1 MFAFAL
7 VWPWIGIGAA
17 GLLLVL
23 LCTNALRSDRSVTR
37 WGDIVWLTWAGTFV
51 YLVHQFEEH
60 GIDASDRAYAF
71 RGFLCAGVGFSDPE
85 ACPVPL
91 SFITA
96 VNVAAVWLAG
106 PLSALLAA
114 RWPVIGLSFFAIPAV
129 NLFAHAGPAV
139 LSGRYNPGLLTAL
152 LLFLPL
158 CLIVFVAAVSRY
170 NLGLRSVFAT
180 LFAGVAL
187 HLVLMTSLMAFIDG
201 RIGLEVLLLLQIAN
215 PFFSALIVVA
225 LTGRGSGVR
234 RSGLSLS

>member
-37 WGDIVWLTWAGTFV
+37 WGDMVWLTWAGTFV

-60 GIDASDRAYAF
+60 GIDAKGSVYAF
-71 RGFLCAGVGFSDPE
+71 RGLLCAAVGLPDLE
-85 ACPVPL
+85 TCPVPR

-96 VNVAAVWLAG
+96 VNLAAVWVAG

-114 RWPVIGLSFFAIPAV
+114 RWPVVGLSFFAIPAV
-129 NLFAHAGPAV
+129 NLFAHAGPAI

-152 LLFLPL
+152 VLFLPL
-158 CLIVFVAAVSRY
+158 CLIVFATAVTRY
-170 NLGLRSVFAT
+170 QLGIRAIAAT
-180 LFAGVAL
+180 LFAGVVL
-187 HLVLMTSLMAFIDG
+187 HLVLMTSLVAFVDG
-201 RIGLEVLLLLQIAN
+201 RLGLEGLLLLQVVN
-215 PFFSALIVVA
+215 PLLSALIVVLLA
-225 LTGRGSGVR
+225 GRATVR
-234 RSGLSLS
+234 RSGL

>member
-17 GLLLVL
+17 GLLLIL
-23 LCTNALRSDRSVTR
+23 LCTNVLRSDRAVTR
-37 WGDIVWLTWAGTFV
+37 WGDMAWLTWAGTFV

-60 GIDASDRAYAF
+60 GIDLMGHPYAF
-71 RGFLCAGVGFSDPE
+71 RGFLCAAVNFTDPE
-85 ACPVPL
+85 TCPVPL

-114 RWPVIGLSFFAIPAV
+114 RWPVIGLSFFAIPAI

-139 LSGRYNPGLLTAL
+139 TSGHYNPGLLTAL
-152 LLFLPL
+152 VLFLPL
-158 CLIVFVAAVSRY
+158 CLIVFAAAVTRY
-170 NLGLRSVFAT
+170 NLGVRSILAT

-187 HLVLMTSLMAFIDG
+187 HLMLMTSLVAFIDG
-201 RIGLEVLLLLQIAN
+201 RLGLEGLLLLQVAN
-215 PFFSALIVVA
+215 PFLSALIVV
-225 LTGRGSGVR
+225 LLSGRGSGSVR
-234 RSGLSLS
+234 RATL

>member
-17 GLLLVL
+17 GLLLIL
-23 LCTNALRSDRSVTR
+23 LCTNVLRSDRAVTR
-37 WGDIVWLTWAGTFV
+37 WGDMVWLTWAGTFV

-60 GIDASDRAYAF
+60 GIDVTDHAYAF
-71 RGFLCAGVGFSDPE
+71 RGFLCAAVNFPDPE
-85 ACPVPL
+85 TCPVPL
-91 SFITA
+91 PFITT

-114 RWPVIGLSFFAIPAV
+114 RWPVIGLSFFAVPAI

-139 LSGRYNPGLLTAL
+139 LSGHYNPGLLTAL

-158 CLIVFVAAVSRY
+158 CLVVFATAVTRY
-170 NLGLRSVFAT
+170 NLGSRSILAT
-180 LFAGVAL
+180 LFAGVAV

-201 RIGLEVLLLLQIAN
+201 RLGLEGLLLLQVAN
-215 PFFSALIVVA
+215 PFLPALIVTG
-225 LTGRGSGVR
+225 LSGRGSSVR
-234 RSGLSLS
+234 RSTL

>member
-17 GLLLVL
+17 GLLFVL

-37 WGDIVWLTWAGTFV
+37 WRDMAWLTWAGTFV

-60 GIDASDRAYAF
+60 GIDATDHAYAF
-71 RGFLCAGVGFSDPE
+71 RGFLCTAVGFSDPN

-96 VNVAAVWLAG
+96 VNVAVWLAG
-106 PLSALLAA
+106 PISALLAT

-139 LSGRYNPGLLTAL
+139 LSGHYNPGLLTAL
-152 LLFLPL
+152 VLFLPL
-158 CLIVFVAAVSRY
+158 CLIVFAAALSHY
-170 NLGLRSVFAT
+170 GLGVRSIMAT

-187 HLVLMTSLMAFIDG
+187 HIVLMTSLVAFIDG
-201 RIGLEVLLLLQIAN
+201 RLGLEGLLLLQIAN
-215 PFFSALIVVA
+215 PFLSMLIVA
-225 LTGRGSGVR
+225 LLAGRRNAR
-234 RSGLSLS
+234 RAGL

>member
-17 GLLLVL
+17 GLLFVL
-23 LCTNALRSDRSVTR
+23 LCTNALRSDRSVAR
-37 WGDIVWLTWAGTFV
+37 WGDMVWLTWSGAFV

-60 GIDASDRAYAF
+60 GVDAADHAYAF
-71 RGFLCAGVGFSDPE
+71 RGFLCAAVGFPDAE
-85 ACPVPL
+85 TCPVPL
-91 SFITA
+91 SFITT

-114 RWPVIGLSFFAIPAV
+114 RWPVIGLSFFALPAI

-139 LSGRYNPGLLTAL
+139 LSGHYNPGLLTAL
-152 LLFLPL
+152 VLFLPL
-158 CLIVFVAAVSRY
+158 CLVVFAAAVSRY
-170 NLGLRSVFAT
+170 HLGVRSIFAT
-180 LFAGVAL
+180 LFAGVVL

-215 PFFSALIVVA
+215 PFLSALIVVLLA
-225 LTGRGSGVR
+225 GRAGGSVR
-234 RSGLSLS
+234 RSTL